1 MIVKWP
7 HTLFKEIQ
15 NIKDRKK
22 RVAYLKEHGNNF
34 FTLTLLQMMWN
45 ENVKLDLPL
54 GKPPFHSPD
63 LVAADE
69 MAEITDQEL
78 KEILLPIGQCVVGNS
93 AVKRVKKEM
102 TYIKIL
108 ESMPHDSAL
117 IFVAAKDGNIL
128 TMKSKKYSKI
138 TKPLVQEAFPE
149 IFPAS

>member
-1 MIVKWP
+1 
-7 HTLFKEIQ
+7 
-15 NIKDRKK
+15 
-22 RVAYLKEHGNNF
+22 
-34 FTLTLLQMMWN
+34 MMWN

-149 IFPAS
+149 IFPAA